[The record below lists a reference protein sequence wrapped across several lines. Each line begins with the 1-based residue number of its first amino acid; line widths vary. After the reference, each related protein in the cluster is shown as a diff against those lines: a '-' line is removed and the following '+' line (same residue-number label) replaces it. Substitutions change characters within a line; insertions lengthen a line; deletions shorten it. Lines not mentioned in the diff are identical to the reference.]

1 MKRIIDLLMSLFLR
15 VQYHSINKEEFIV
28 GNLEQTKEENWKRL
42 KNCVKDFEKARG
54 CECLFGIN
62 DPNCPYKTNE
72 ELEDNVYQFMRVSDE
87 CGYWAMHVMNY
98 CYVRN
103 SRGIYFK

>member
-1 MKRIIDLLMSLFLR
+1 MFDCPTVRLR
-15 VQYHSINKEEFIV
+15 GLINKDYFIV
-28 GNLEQTKEENWKRL
+28 GDIKENKEKMWKKL
-42 KNCVKDFEKARG
+42 KKCAKDFEKARG

-62 DPNCPYKTNE
+62 DPNCPYTTNQ
-72 ELEDNVYQFMRVSDE
+72 ELEENFYQFMRVSDE

-103 SRGIYFK
+103 GSETCFK

>member
-1 MKRIIDLLMSLFLR
+1 MKRIIDLLSLFLR
-15 VQYHSINKEEFIV
+15 VNYHSINKEEFIV

-72 ELEDNVYQFMRVSDE
+72 ELEDNVYHFMRVSDE

-103 SRGIYFK
+103 GRELCFK